1 VDRGGGDHLDCGH
14 LRDVPGL
21 LKGLLARGEI
31 GGFTVIMVR
40 LAENVALIIGTLGGI
55 SCGHTA
61 KLVID
66 RLVT

>member
-1 VDRGGGDHLDCGH
+1 
-14 LRDVPGL
+14 